1 MMQGQIF
8 ELGNRG
14 DHKIFEVNENVFLQ
28 KYKNY
33 PIVLL
38 SVIELYNIFPTL
50 VNRKSLPDSENY
62 DIYEFLKSL
71 ERFLLASNWHGNCLL
86 IEAKLAKGKFFAI
99 EIFDKNLLVLKRNL
113 QFTFARNDCIVNANL
128 IPARPIVKKQKLMC
142 EHFADCFSLVE
153 DLYRAEG
160 ANVLNMI

>member
-1 MMQGQIF
+1 MQGQIF
-8 ELGNRG
+8 ELGNRH

-38 SVIELYNIFPTL
+38 SAVELYKVLPSLI
-50 VNRKSLPDSENY
+50 NRKSLQDLENY
-62 DIYEFLKSL
+62 DIYEFLRSL
-71 ERFLLASNWHGNCLL
+71 ESFLQTSSWHGNCLL
-86 IEAKLAKGKFFAI
+86 VEAENAKGQFFAI
-99 EIFDKNLLVLKRNL
+99 EILDKNLLVLKRNL
-113 QFTFARNDCIVNANL
+113 QFTFAKNDCIADLNL
-128 IPARPIVKKQKLMC
+128 IPSRPIVKKQKLMC

-153 DLYRAEG
+153 SLYRTEG

>member
-1 MMQGQIF
+1 MQGQIF

-38 SVIELYNIFPTL
+38 SAIELYKVLP
-50 VNRKSLPDSENY
+50 SLITRMSSPDHEHYEIY
-62 DIYEFLKSL
+62 DFLKSL
-71 ERFLLASNWHGNCLL
+71 ESFLHASNWHGNCLL
-86 IEAKLAKGKFFAI
+86 IEAKRAKGKFFAI
-99 EIFDKNLLVLKRNL
+99 EIFDRNLLVLKRDL
-113 QFTFARNDCIVNANL
+113 QFTFAKNDCIADANL

-153 DLYRAEG
+153 DLYRTEG
-160 ANVLNMI
+160 VNVLNMI